1 MKPAEVPLPR
11 YEFDD
16 GLIAAA
22 LRTADAAV
30 AVYRPACSM
39 AVLGRGSR
47 IDRELHLGA
56 CRADGVPLYR
66 RLGGGCAVWLDPGN
80 LIVSAAVPL
89 PGLGGIKESTDR
101 LTEWIITGLARAGHH
116 GVTSEGFCDLVLGD
130 RKVGGSCVY
139 RRKGLLLYTTTLLFA
154 PDLEAVERYLPHP
167 PREPRYRRGR
177 RHRAFMGSL
186 AGCAGDRECA
196 RREAQGAAGGTLA
209 RARDDLRAAL
219 PALTID
225 GGGLRFA

>member
-1 MKPAEVPLPR
+1 MKSVEISLPR

-22 LRTADAAV
+22 LRTGDAAV

-47 IDRELHLGA
+47 IDRELHLSA
-56 CRADGVPLYR
+56 CQADAVPLYR
-66 RLGGGCAVWLDPGN
+66 RMGGGCAVWLDPGN

-89 PGLGGIKESTDR
+89 PGLGGIQESTAR
-101 LTEWIITGLARAGHH
+101 LTAWMITGLARAGHR
-116 GVTSEGFCDLVLGD
+116 GVTSDGFSDLVLND
-130 RKVGGSCVY
+130 RKIGGSCIY

-167 PREPRYRRGR
+167 PREPEYRRGR
-177 RHRAFMGSL
+177 GHRAFMGSL
-186 AGCAGDRECA
+186 AGRATGEAGGG
-196 RREAQGAAGGTLA
+196 GAAGEAMA
-209 RARDDLRAAL
+209 RARDDLWASL
-219 PALTID
+219 PALAID